1 MYIPFYR
8 GYGFG
13 YGYPGYGYAAGF
25 PTWNY
30 GGYGGWGGYGT
41 NVIGSAVVGQS
52 VVNTGTAAGIN
63 QIATPS
69 VIW

>member
-13 YGYPGYGYAAGF
+13 YPAYGYGY
-25 PTWNY
+25 PTWGY
-30 GGYGGWGGYGT
+30 GGYGNFGGYGS

-52 VVNTGTAAGIN
+52 VINTGTASGIN